1 MNFIVSLS
9 LNYDAKIGVISDNAI
24 PLLKKTKKNMLKPEQ
39 NEYPENRYFSYYIEQ
54 VDNQNVIEALTE
66 QKDKVMNLYKNL
78 SEERKSFRY
87 AEGKWSSQEILG
99 HLTDTERIFGYRV
112 LCIARGEKQ
121 SLPGFDENEY
131 AEGARFSEVN
141 FESLLEQYRLV
152 REGSIALFSSLS
164 EDATSHVGLANGNP
178 VSARALVSMIAG
190 HELHHLKVLKERY
203 NIG

>member
-1 MNFIVSLS
+1 MQ
-9 LNYDAKIGVISDNAI
+9 
-24 PLLKKTKKNMLKPEQ
+24 KPNQ
-39 NEYPENRYFSYYIEQ
+39 NEYPQNIYFSYYIEQ
-54 VDNQNVIEALTE
+54 VDNQNVIGALTS
-66 QKDKVMNLYKNL
+66 QKETVINLYKNL
-78 SEERKSFRY
+78 SEEQKNFKY
-87 AEGKWSSQEILG
+87 AEGKWTPQEILG

-121 SLPGFDENEY
+121 SLPSFDENDY
-131 AEGARFSEVN
+131 ANAAQFSTQS

-164 EDATSHVGLANGNP
+164 EEAASQIGFANGNP